1 MYEFGRS
8 SSCVYATDSSQN
20 DLVLCINH
28 DKFAVAL
35 RNRSLTALADE
46 AICKSTSK
54 VYAEVLRKLETST
67 RACKESYE
75 VPDIGDGP
83 ELGNLPYVS
92 TDDLVHVIKNVE
104 ELGEILGKVE
114 GNSANAKE
122 LEHPKKR
129 RKKREL
135 ESGDEAL
142 VVGDASPDE
151 DDDESDSENG
161 DESSDSDQANGDA
174 EYSLNSHPK
183 VPEDTHRRLIRD
195 HLLLLA
201 KHPYPF
207 LQHMPETAVLPERWA
222 IYYQPLMKS
231 IIHHVLIQIITTRYG
246 HPAARLTRLLS
257 ERGKVDEKNLCSLS
271 LLNQKSM
278 RSYLTSLHKAGM
290 IQLQEIPRDNSRNP
304 QRTLYLWYFDAE
316 RCRVKILQE
325 TYKTMVRCLQRVRVE
340 GDKVKGTLEKASR
353 TDVIGREEEFLGVQE
368 REALEKWR
376 QVEERIWGELGRLD
390 ELVGILRDF

>member
-1 MYEFGRS
+1 M
-8 SSCVYATDSSQN
+8 
-20 DLVLCINH
+20 LCINH

-35 RNRSLTALADE
+35 RNRSLAALADE
-46 AICKSTSK
+46 AICKSTSNI
-54 VYAEVLRKLETST
+54 YAEVLRRLETNT
-67 RACKESYE
+67 RDCKESSD

-83 ELGNLPYVS
+83 ELGDLPHVS
-92 TDDLVHVIKNVE
+92 TDDLVHVIKNLE
-104 ELGEILGKVE
+104 ELGQTLGKVE
-114 GNSANAKE
+114 GNSASAKE

-129 RKKREL
+129 RKKKEL
-135 ESGDEAL
+135 ESDDEAL
-142 VVGDASPDE
+142 VVGDASSDE
-151 DDDESDSENG
+151 EDDESDSE
-161 DESSDSDQANGDA
+161 DDDKSSGSEQVNGDA
-174 EYSLNSHPK
+174 EYSLHSHPK
-183 VPEDTHRRLIRD
+183 APEDMHRRFIRD

-201 KHPYPF
+201 KYPYPF
-207 LQHMPETAVLPERWA
+207 LQQIPETPVLPERWT
-222 IYYQPLMKS
+222 IYYPPLMKS
-231 IIHHVLIQIITTRYG
+231 ITHHVLLQIITTRYG
-246 HPAARLTRLLS
+246 QPAARLTRLLS

-278 RSYLTSLHKAGM
+278 RSYLTTLHKAGI

-316 RCRVKILQE
+316 RCKVKILQE
-325 TYKTMVRCLQRVRVE
+325 SYKTMVRCLQRVQVE